1 MNFLFRNGR
10 LKTVLLSLGLG
21 TSIFLEYNIY
31 YYKKLIREIK
41 KTKVFNLSDQA
52 SIQKIF
58 PLQSSHY
65 LLSGIIKPSN
75 ELTFKMPIYLRE
87 TPNFI
92 LENNHILVN
101 SFAIK
106 FINPRKFTIERLFL
120 PISFCLDVLFSLFD
134 KTSQSS
140 SSQIDEDRLYRNLK
154 FSDYFRFFLAGDH
167 ILMFGENTP
176 ERINKFSNGTLILK
190 PNIVI
195 QGTKTDLIRHFTS
208 TIEKINFEKSFIEY
222 PLITYFV
229 GKITEYFLKK
239 IVHYYYYRKKEIP
252 KEGEG
257 SCSKCRNKHS
267 SIICKNCNYFK
278 LCEECFKALGS
289 KCPNCSTENPKIV
302 IITN

>member
-1 MNFLFRNGR
+1 MNFLFRNGH
-10 LKTVLLSLGLG
+10 LKTVFLSLGLG

-41 KTKVFNLSDQA
+41 KTKVFDLSDQA
-52 SIQKIF
+52 SIQKIIPF
-58 PLQSSHY
+58 QSSHY
-65 LLSGIIKPSN
+65 LFSGIIKPPN

-106 FINPRKFTIERLFL
+106 FINPRKYTIERLFL

-140 SSQIDEDRLYRNLK
+140 SSQIEDRSHFK
-154 FSDYFRFFLAGDH
+154 FSDYFRYFLAGDH

-195 QGTKTDLIRHFTS
+195 QGTKSDLIHYFTS

-229 GKITEYFLKK
+229 GKITVYFLKK
-239 IVHYYYYRKKEIP
+239 IVHYFY
-252 KEGEG
+252 
-257 SCSKCRNKHS
+257 
-267 SIICKNCNYFK
+267 
-278 LCEECFKALGS
+278 
-289 KCPNCSTENPKIV
+289 
-302 IITN
+302 